1 MHTHK
6 QASERRRVPN
16 VGERSSSARQ
26 CRAMSKV
33 CEPHA
38 LKMRTRWPLSA
49 EAAERCPSPRAGIAK
64 RGTKRAP
71 EQPRA
76 NTAEC
81 RRTKAADCQSWPN
94 VGPDGIHGSVL
105 LERSTNEC
113 GKRRAH
119 RAEELTE
126 HQAYRAAERRT
137 GYQSGRAA
145 EHIKRR
151 AHQAPSMPSTPSIE
165 ILSTS
170 VAGRRASRLASAG
183 MAY

>member
-1 MHTHK
+1 
-6 QASERRRVPN
+6 
-16 VGERSSSARQ
+16 
-26 CRAMSKV
+26 MSKV
-33 CEPHA
+33 SEPYA
-38 LKMRTRWPLSA
+38 LKMSTRWPLSA

-94 VGPDGIHGSVL
+94 IGPDGIHGTVL

-113 GKRRAH
+113 GKDRAH
-119 RAEELTE
+119 RAEELTQY
-126 HQAYRAAERRT
+126 QAYRAAE
-137 GYQSGRAA
+137 
-145 EHIKRR
+145 HR
-151 AHQAPSMPSTPSIE
+151 AHQVQSTPSTPSIE
-165 ILSTS
+165 MLSTS
-170 VAGRRASRLASAG
+170 VAGRQATRLASAG